1 MDISAEDIAAL
12 DARHIWHPY
21 AEPGE
26 PTLVVDSAAGVY
38 LTLADGTTLIDA
50 MSSWWAAAHGH
61 TKQPG
66 PTGVEGAGG
75 SGGHGRASRR
85 GAERSEAA

>member
-26 PTLVVDSAAGVY
+26 PTLVVDSAAGVH

-50 MSSWWAAAHGH
+50 MSSGGPPPTA
-61 TKQPG
+61 TDTRDSKQQRPHK
-66 PTGVEGAGG
+66 
-75 SGGHGRASRR
+75 S
-85 GAERSEAA
+85 SE